1 MHDISGI
8 HLPQTDASRDRRRY
22 PRVYQLKLRSLDKA
36 LIGLHRGLELVHQ
49 GSLSIELLLRNGILA
64 IQDCVPLEIDSCV
77 CQSRLV
83 TLQLSLRLQK
93 LYLERS
99 WIDLGDNIIGG
110 NHLTFLDADTHQLT
124 VHTRPHGNCLE
135 RRDSAETN
143 QIDRLVPYLRYGRHN
158 RYRGRAGRLSG
169 LRILL
174 E

>member
-1 MHDISGI
+1 MHDISGV
-8 HLPQTDASRDRRRY
+8 HLPETDPSRYRRRN
-22 PRVYQLKLRSLDKA
+22 PRVHQLKLRGLDKA
-36 LIGLHRGLELVHQ
+36 LIGLHRGFELVHQ
-49 GSLSIELLLRNGILA
+49 GNLGIELLFRNGILA
-64 IQDCVPLEIDSCV
+64 IEDCVPLEIDFCV

-83 TLQLSLRLQK
+83 PLQLSLRLQK

-99 WIDLGDNIIGG
+99 RIDLGDNIIGG

-143 QIDRLVPYLRYGRHN
+143 QIDRLVPDPRYSRHH

-169 LRILL
+169 LCILL